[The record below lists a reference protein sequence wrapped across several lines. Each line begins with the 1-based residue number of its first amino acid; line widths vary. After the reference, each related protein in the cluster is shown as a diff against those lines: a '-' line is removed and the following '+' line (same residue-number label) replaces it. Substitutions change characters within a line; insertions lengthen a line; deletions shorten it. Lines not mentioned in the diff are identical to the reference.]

1 MTNDSKIEGLKA
13 LSSKLS
19 KLGQAAGGKSLRSA
33 TNRALT
39 PVVNKARANAPVG
52 TQAHQTHTG
61 RIVAPGF
68 LKRNVAKKVKI
79 SKDKTSVSGMV
90 GVKPEAFYGVNFI
103 ELGWTPGKRTKG
115 IRALLR
121 RGTDNRTSTKV
132 RANPWLEP
140 AFESSQAETVNLFGK
155 FLKEGID
162 KARR

>member
-1 MTNDSKIEGLKA
+1 MTNKSKIVGLEA
-13 LSSKLS
+13 LSTKLS
-19 KLGQAAGGKSLRSA
+19 KLGQAAGGRSLRSA

-52 TQAHQTHTG
+52 TQAHQTYTG

-68 LKRNVAKKVKI
+68 LKRNVAKKVKL
-79 SKDKTSVSGMV
+79 SKDKTSASGMV

-121 RGTDNRTSTKV
+121 RGIDNRTNTPV
-132 RANPWLEP
+132 PAHPWLEP
-140 AFESSQAETVNLFGK
+140 AFESSQAATVALFGK
-155 FLKEGID
+155 LLGENID